1 MTTERWPLPWHS
13 EGENTLE
20 RCPRC
25 REMDIYFHA
34 KFSHVDIFFFSQSN
48 KTWRVRGPV
57 CSRHSTDWTKTFLC
71 PTCLFTCEKIDPMI
85 SKVTSHTCLLCPLYT
100 HSLHKLNYQENTKK
114 KSIIQYMI
122 LNFREFRY
130 KYWLTS
136 ILYKMWKPL
145 EECFE
150 SKPWCVYC
158 YMSSLGFQ
166 FVRGLEWM

>member
-25 REMDIYFHA
+25 KEMDIYFHA
-34 KFSHVDIFFFSQSN
+34 KFSRVDIYIFFLNLIKHEELEDLFALGTAQTGPRHFSAPHFYLHVKRSIQWLLKS
-48 KTWRVRGPV
+48 
-57 CSRHSTDWTKTFLC
+57 L
-71 PTCLFTCEKIDPMI
+71 PTHASF
-85 SKVTSHTCLLCPLYT
+85 VLYT
-100 HSLHKLNYQENTKK
+100 PMVSTNSTTKKIQK

-150 SKPWCVYC
+150 SKP
-158 YMSSLGFQ
+158 
-166 FVRGLEWM
+166 